1 MVTIG
6 SYFSIAAS
14 WLPGVICRFQKD
26 YPNVGIKIIE
36 GVHQKLDQLLC
47 EQLADFCLFS
57 YPYKNRPAQMPSHW
71 QNR

>member
-1 MVTIG
+1 MINHQKLHA
-6 SYFSIAAS
+6 I
-14 WLPGVICRFQKD
+14 ICLD
-26 YPNVGIKIIE
+26 NAVIE

-57 YPYKNRPAQMPSHW
+57 YPYKNRPAQMPSHR